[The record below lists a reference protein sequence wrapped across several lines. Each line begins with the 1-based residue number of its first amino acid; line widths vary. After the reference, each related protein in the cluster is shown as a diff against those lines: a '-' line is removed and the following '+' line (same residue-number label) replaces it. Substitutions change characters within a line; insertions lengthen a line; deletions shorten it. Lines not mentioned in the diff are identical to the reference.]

1 VVHIDP
7 RLPALYVETEK
18 LVGIDGPREK
28 IIEILKNDD
37 NGHQL
42 KVVSIVGFGSLGKT
56 TFANQVYQKIKGQ
69 FSCSCFVPVSRNP
82 DVAKVLANMLKELGS
97 YVDPSDDERQLIDK
111 VRAFLQVKRYVL
123 TPSYNM

>member
-69 FSCSCFVPVSRNP
+69 FSCSCFVPVS
-82 DVAKVLANMLKELGS
+82 
-97 YVDPSDDERQLIDK
+97 
-111 VRAFLQVKRYVL
+111 
-123 TPSYNM
+123 